1 MHKQNTNCLKHRTQT
16 RLCFLTSVPLVFICA
31 LVLVLWAFNTA
42 YAQTV
47 EELEA
52 AIGRYEQEIERLKQE
67 QEKLGQNIAG
77 TQEEARTLQNE
88 INNINSKIKYMNNQI
103 YLTNVNINKTGAE
116 IGNVSD
122 EIITTQGKIEYQK
135 SAIGELLLEIY
146 KQDRESLLVAV
157 MKNANIS
164 DFLNRIQQTA
174 DVGESLLTL
183 VSDLKETRDAHE
195 SHKNTLESKKQE
207 LEYLNRQQTS
217 QKLSLG
223 ETQKN
228 KSGLLKTT
236 KGQEAEYQKLLT
248 EAEELEREVNLQI
261 FKLEDE
267 LRRTID
273 PNSLPLARHGVLE
286 RPAEGTVS
294 QAYGCVETRF
304 ARRYYPDCNNGKGG
318 FHNGL
323 DIATRYGTPLRA
335 AENGRVIA
343 AGNAPYAYGVW
354 AAVEHDNG
362 LVTVYTHMS
371 VRSVAVGQQVNRG
384 DTIGNMGSTG
394 LSTGSHIHFMVYAP
408 KTFTTKESKISGTLP
423 IGATL
428 NPADYL

>member
-1 MHKQNTNCLKHRTQT
+1 MKNYILK
-16 RLCFLTSVPLVFICA
+16 SKI
-31 LVLVLWAFNTA
+31 FNFKLSFYILIFTFYILSAYGA
-42 YAQTV
+42 YAQTI

-77 TQEEARTLQNE
+77 TQAQARTLQNE
-88 INNINSKIKYMNNQI
+88 INSINNKIKYMNNQI
-103 YLTNVNINKTGAE
+103 YLTNVNIDKTGAE
-116 IGNVSD
+116 INNVSD

-135 SAIGELLLEIY
+135 SAIGELILEIY

-157 MKNANIS
+157 MKNENIS

-174 DVGESLLTL
+174 NVGESLLTF
-183 VSDLKETRDAHE
+183 VADLKSTKNAYEKHRSNLET
-195 SHKNTLESKKQE
+195 KKSE
-207 LEYLNRQQTS
+207 LENLNRQQVA
-217 QKLSLG
+217 QKVSLAG
-223 ETQKN
+223 TQKD
-228 KSGLLKTT
+228 KDGLLKTT

-273 PNSLPLARHGVLE
+273 PDSLPLARPGILE
-286 RPAEGTVS
+286 WPVKGTIS
-294 QAYGCVETRF
+294 QLYGCIETYF
-304 ARRYYPDCNNGKGG
+304 ARRYYPDFNNGKGG

-335 AENGRVIA
+335 AENGRVVA
-343 AGNAPYAYGVW
+343 VGNAPHAYGVW

-371 VRSVAVGQQVNRG
+371 VRSVVVGQQVNRE

-408 KTFTTKESKISGTLP
+408 KTFTTKER
-423 IGATL
+423 
-428 NPADYL
+428 